1 MSENFLEPKK
11 CRHPLTLE
19 DVLHSRGVNKKG
31 RPETP
36 KEGTPEWGSGGQG
49 RSWAAALVGAGQ
61 PRIRDGGL

>member
-49 RSWAAALVGAGQ
+49 RS
-61 PRIRDGGL
+61 